1 MTPITDAELA
11 ELKRL
16 EAAATPGEWETIPRG
31 SGLMGYDVDQV
42 GDEGIGIPN
51 GTRGMFE
58 RKEDADSIAALHNA
72 FPALVARIEAAEG
85 LLAEALADAELDYRN
100 DELPSVF
107 GRIKD
112 HLSKKGPAS

>member
-85 LLAEALADAELDYRN
+85 LLAEMVEAWTSGDSTTFVFKRAKAHLAM
-100 DELPSVF
+100 
-107 GRIKD
+107 
-112 HLSKKGPAS
+112 KGPAS